1 MCVEISEFEGDAA
14 AANLGVSVIVG
25 VPIEINFTLYFKI
38 MKPHIC
44 KKTHKSYKEKYKHNK
59 NSPFYNHCNLP
70 ICLAIICEMFLDDI
84 FKFITVCITLS
95 TACRSTATPLP
106 RR

>member
-1 MCVEISEFEGDAA
+1 
-14 AANLGVSVIVG
+14 
-25 VPIEINFTLYFKI
+25 

-44 KKTHKSYKEKYKHNK
+44 KKTHKSYKDKCKHYK
-59 NSPFYNHCNLP
+59 NSPFYNKCNLQ
-70 ICLAIICEMFLDDI
+70 ISFAIICEMFLDNI
-84 FKFITVCITLS
+84 FEFITVCITLS